1 MSINFDGNLSS
12 INITG
17 RDFSTGTFTGTFGW
31 NGTTY
36 HNLYAVIS
44 SNVSSSTSTHN
55 YGSVDSG
62 TTTSSPFPLNSFSVS
77 SIDLSDHDPGN
88 PETSVILSV
97 VFYSV
102 LNSGDTPSAIHT
114 ESFTVAAQKKI
125 PQVYNTEVQVFDSG
139 NNQTFSINFDYY
151 GYSQISENSNW
162 LQSEEDDNS
171 VPQTIYFKII
181 KEVGSTYST
190 IIDDS
195 YNLYEGTNGA
205 TITKSYSEVKPA
217 SPESVTFKIRAY
229 YISNGDEIF
238 DPSDDQSLNIT
249 SLSQSPD
256 FNISSVSFNSTNRI
270 LSIVT
275 EEQVINSGD
284 IVNLFQIQEKVISH
298 PDPSLIETAFS
309 NSTSRS
315 LGQMVEVD
323 NGDGTYTYSTA
334 YSDIV
339 SANLSNPTYCGY
351 NKEIRAIISRTSPTV
366 SVSNSDPSSAITIRM
381 SCPISLGSTPSFP
394 VSGISEMDVV
404 KSSVF
409 GQYVVKFA
417 YHSTSSGGSGYNS
430 GFADATEIFRIF
442 REISQGGVV
451 VDAKTEVL
459 NSSIY
464 SADETDHPIEGTDIS
479 WFSSVDTIDVSSL
492 SIDIGSSVDI
502 KYYVQIGTSV
512 DTDTASETYWQ
523 PEDEVLFRTIT
534 DSLSS
539 ISVIS
544 DLNYSQTSD
553 TSVSLNWTC
562 DTSSFDEVFN
572 SGGSVRFDLYEMV
585 DEGSLKFDREDS
597 FQFYDIKDMGWR
609 KINSISVSSEDSNPF
624 SHNHDF
630 TLHLQDYYASYAIII
645 VIQGDLS
652 YLSQDISVLSNF
664 TERRIFIKSSNKRN
678 FKTMNEKK
686 GISDSFA
693 RKNLEFD
700 KNIEQVPFSIT
711 KKRAEVR
718 GSGISYSVTR

>member
-1 MSINFDGNLSS
+1 MSIYFDADRSGIS
-12 INITG
+12 ITG

-62 TTTSSPFPLNSFSVS
+62 TTTQNPFPVNSFSVS
-77 SIDLSDHDPGN
+77 NIDLSDHDPGN
-88 PETSVILSV
+88 PETSVNLSI

-114 ESFTVAAQKKI
+114 ENFTVAAQKKL
-125 PQVYNTEVQVFDSG
+125 PHVYNTEVQIFDSG
-139 NNQTFSINFDYY
+139 DNQTFSINFDYY
-151 GYSQISENSNW
+151 GYSQISENSSW
-162 LQSEEDDNS
+162 LQSEEDDNT
-171 VPQTIYFKII
+171 VPQSIYFKII
-181 KEVGSTYST
+181 KEVGSTSST
-190 IIDDS
+190 IVNDS
-195 YNLYEGTNGA
+195 YGLYEGVNGA
-205 TITKSYSEVKPA
+205 TITKFYTETKPA

-229 YISNGDEIF
+229 YISNGDEVF
-238 DPSDDQSLNIT
+238 DPSDDQTLNIT
-249 SLSQSPD
+249 SLSQAPD
-256 FNISSVSFNSTNRI
+256 FNISSVSFNSANRI

-275 EEQVINSGD
+275 EEQVVNSGD
-284 IVNLFQIQEKVISH
+284 IINLFQIQEKVISH
-298 PDPSLIETAFS
+298 PDPSLVETAFS

-323 NGDGTYTYSTA
+323 NGDGTYTYSTV

-351 NKEIRAIISRTSPTV
+351 NKEVRAIISRTSPTV

-381 SCPISLGSTPSFP
+381 LCPISLGSTPSFP
-394 VSGISEMDVV
+394 VSGISEMEVV

-409 GQYVVKFA
+409 GQYVIKFA
-417 YHSTSSGGSGYNS
+417 YHSVSSGGSGYNS
-430 GFADATEIFRIF
+430 GFVETTEIFRVF
-442 REISQGGVV
+442 REIFQGGVV
-451 VDAKTEVL
+451 VDAKTEVI

-464 SADETDHPIEGTDIS
+464 SADETDHPIDGTNIS
-479 WFSSVDTIDVSSL
+479 WFSSTDTIDVSSL
-492 SIDIGSSVDI
+492 SIDISSSVDI
-502 KYYVQIGTSV
+502 KYYVQIGASV
-512 DTDTASETYWQ
+512 GTDTASETYWQ
-523 PEDEVLFRTIT
+523 PEEEVLFRTIT

-539 ISVIS
+539 IPVIS

-562 DTSSFDEVFN
+562 NTSSFDEVFN

-609 KINSISVSSEDSNPF
+609 KINSISVSPEDDNPF
-624 SHNHDF
+624 SHNHNF
-630 TLHLQDYYASYAIII
+630 TLHLQDYYASYAIVII
-645 VIQGDLS
+645 VQGDLS
-652 YLSQDISVLSNF
+652 YLSQDTSILSSF
-664 TERRIFIKSSNKRN
+664 TEKKVFIKSSNKRN
-678 FKTMNEKK
+678 FKTINEKR

-700 KNIEQVPFSIT
+700 KNIEQVPFSFT

>member
-1 MSINFDGNLSS
+1 MSIYFDDVRSGIS
-12 INITG
+12 ITG

-62 TTTSSPFPLNSFSVS
+62 TTTQNPFPVNSFSVS
-77 SIDLSDHDPGN
+77 NIDLSDHDPGN
-88 PETSVILSV
+88 PETSVNLSI

-114 ESFTVAAQKKI
+114 ENFTVAAQKKL
-125 PQVYNTEVQVFDSG
+125 PHVYNTEVQIFDSG
-139 NNQTFSINFDYY
+139 DNQTFSINFDYY
-151 GYSQISENSNW
+151 GYYQISENSSW
-162 LQSEEDDNS
+162 LQSEEDDNT
-171 VPQTIYFKII
+171 VPQSIYFKII
-181 KEVGSTYST
+181 KEVGSTSST
-190 IIDDS
+190 IVNDS
-195 YNLYEGTNGA
+195 YGLYEGVNGA
-205 TITKSYSEVKPA
+205 TITKFYTETKPA

-229 YISNGDEIF
+229 YISNGDEVF
-238 DPSDDQSLNIT
+238 DPSDDQTLNIT
-249 SLSQSPD
+249 SLSQAPD
-256 FNISSVSFNSTNRI
+256 FNISSVSFNSANRI

-275 EEQVINSGD
+275 EEQVVNSGD
-284 IVNLFQIQEKVISH
+284 IINLFQIQEKVISH
-298 PDPSLIETAFS
+298 PDPSLVETAFS

-323 NGDGTYTYSTA
+323 NGDGTYTYSTV

-351 NKEIRAIISRTSPTV
+351 NKEVRAIISRTSPTV

-381 SCPISLGSTPSFP
+381 LCPISLGSTPSFP
-394 VSGISEMDVV
+394 VSGISEMEVV

-409 GQYVVKFA
+409 GQYVIKFA
-417 YHSTSSGGSGYNS
+417 YRSVSSGGSGYNS
-430 GFADATEIFRIF
+430 GFVETTEIFRVF

-451 VDAKTEVL
+451 VDAKTEVI

-464 SADETDHPIEGTDIS
+464 SADETDHPIDGTSIS
-479 WFSSVDTIDVSSL
+479 WFSSTDTIDVSSL
-492 SIDIGSSVDI
+492 SIDISSSVDI
-502 KYYVQIGTSV
+502 KYYVQIGASV
-512 DTDTASETYWQ
+512 GTDTASETYWQ
-523 PEDEVLFRTIT
+523 PEEEVLFRTIT

-539 ISVIS
+539 IPVIS
-544 DLNYSQTSD
+544 DLSYSQTSD
-553 TSVSLNWTC
+553 TSVLLNWTY

-609 KINSISVSSEDSNPF
+609 KINSISVSPEDDNPF
-624 SHNHDF
+624 SHNHNF
-630 TLHLQDYYASYAIII
+630 TLHLQDYYASYAIVII
-645 VIQGDLS
+645 IQGDLN
-652 YLSQDISVLSNF
+652 YLSQDTSILSSF
-664 TERRIFIKSSNKRN
+664 TERKVFIKSSNKRN
-678 FKTMNEKK
+678 FKTINEKR
-686 GISDSFA
+686 GISDFFA

-700 KNIEQVPFSIT
+700 KNIEQVPFSFT